1 VNGLSAFVTA
11 SAAVVQPLIDVH
23 AWTHSE

>member
-1 VNGLSAFVTA
+1 VSGLSAFGVA
-11 SAAVVQPLIDVH
+11 SEAVVQPLIDVH